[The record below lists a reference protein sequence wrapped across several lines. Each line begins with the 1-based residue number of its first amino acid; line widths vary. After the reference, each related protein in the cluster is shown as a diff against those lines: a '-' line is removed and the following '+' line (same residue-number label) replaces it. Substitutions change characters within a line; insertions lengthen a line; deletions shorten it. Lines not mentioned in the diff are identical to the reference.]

1 MLNNSCTNDG
11 AKLVK
16 LCEFR
21 KEWGEVYAADRNSSS
36 ALCGDAAGKLSGN
49 EA

>member
-21 KEWGEVYAADRNSSS
+21 KKWGKYMLQIVILRAD
-36 ALCGDAAGKLSGN
+36 LGKLSGN

>member
-1 MLNNSCTNDG
+1 MLNNSCTNDS

-21 KEWGEVYAADRNSSS
+21 KEWGEVYAADRNSS
-36 ALCGDAAGKLSGN
+36 GRFRQVIRK
-49 EA
+49 